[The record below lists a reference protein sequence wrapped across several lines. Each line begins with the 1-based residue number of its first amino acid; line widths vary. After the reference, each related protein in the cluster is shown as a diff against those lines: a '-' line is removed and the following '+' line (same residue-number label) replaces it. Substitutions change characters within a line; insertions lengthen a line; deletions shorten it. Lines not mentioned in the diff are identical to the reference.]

1 MKETNLKGYVVSNKY
16 NNPDTL
22 YGKMVYRIENENKHY
37 DYMVVA
43 VNGNLLWKARDE
55 LLQYDIDNLVMI
67 NPLMNDEFRNPAI
80 KIVSSKSKIAEK
92 VSIAKTV

>member
-1 MKETNLKGYVVSNKY
+1 MDWKYIYGVKSLALRAFKYLEIIFLRGGTNLKGYVVSNKY
-16 NNPDTL
+16 NNPDVL

-55 LLQYDIDNLVMI
+55 LLQYDIDKLC
-67 NPLMNDEFRNPAI
+67 ND
-80 KIVSSKSKIAEK
+80 KSSNE
-92 VSIAKTV
+92 